1 MTHNGVC
8 RHNISS
14 VHLHPHCRPPSQR
27 PSTHCCEKPPFHS
40 GRWPNFRSDSF
51 KLQIRNPCLRQSSN
65 LNNKLRQRRCVCVGH
80 SGNYEHFAQHKQR
93 NKTPSCWW
101 SDGEQSHVE
110 KLIVCC
116 TRIIRKFKSFLES
129 KHGCKGK
136 HLWCSFCCEIL
147 SSSEFDAS
155 DLNKMRSSI
164 SRSGVTVGD
173 YMTESEF
180 SLHGSSFTTLRETHS
195 MDPVLWVATL

>member
-1 MTHNGVC
+1 MDAWGRNTKTKMYIRRVRSVNGMTWHIMVC
-8 RHNISS
+8 ADITSLQCISTLTAGLRHSD
-14 VHLHPHCRPPSQR
+14 PP

-101 SDGEQSHVE
+101 SDGEQSHAE

-116 TRIIRKFKSFLES
+116 TRIIRKFKVFP
-129 KHGCKGK
+129 G
-136 HLWCSFCCEIL
+136 I
-147 SSSEFDAS
+147 
-155 DLNKMRSSI
+155 
-164 SRSGVTVGD
+164 
-173 YMTESEF
+173 
-180 SLHGSSFTTLRETHS
+180 
-195 MDPVLWVATL
+195 